1 MSPPLH
7 PFDVKISE
15 QHRHLALL
23 NTLKRVRARHGEV
36 SVREFADAVRDG
48 VKAGENAVKESGF
61 PWGTVLITGGL
72 LLLSLTGVGLAVAA
86 PAGLAGAA
94 VITGTLSAFG
104 PGGLIGGLITIATL
118 TGVGAA
124 ATGIGVAVGAAEDPE
139 VVERARRLAVE
150 ELSTMPIAAL
160 RNAVAGVLAV
170 VDAQRRLGFESTGN
184 LVEEMLTSALDTVR
198 AEHALHEAVAPDRAG
213 TREWRNK
220 VQLLERALGWLR
232 ETQLRNDLRH
242 QTPCQP
248 SAVAGSS

>member
-1 MSPPLH
+1 
-7 PFDVKISE
+7 
-15 QHRHLALL
+15 
-23 NTLKRVRARHGEV
+23 
-36 SVREFADAVRDG
+36 
-48 VKAGENAVKESGF
+48 
-61 PWGTVLITGGL
+61 
-72 LLLSLTGVGLAVAA
+72 
-86 PAGLAGAA
+86 
-94 VITGTLSAFG
+94 
-104 PGGLIGGLITIATL
+104 LIGGLITIATL

-150 ELSTMPIAAL
+150 ELSTMPVAAL

-242 QTPCQP
+242 QTG
-248 SAVAGSS
+248 SELAGLPVTMSHREGTRRQLPGPPHMTAPAPNGP